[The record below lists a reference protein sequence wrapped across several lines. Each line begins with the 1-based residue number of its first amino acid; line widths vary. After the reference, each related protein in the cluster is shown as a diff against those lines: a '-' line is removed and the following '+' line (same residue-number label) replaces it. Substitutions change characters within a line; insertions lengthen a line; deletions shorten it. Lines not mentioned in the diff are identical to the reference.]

1 MEKILN
7 CIDSYIKDLE
17 KEIMDIVG
25 DQKIELTRKNQL
37 MEPIADQ
44 KKVLMITK
52 DALLNIKN
60 KKYEAKCKMG
70 ELNLKNSQKIR

>member
-1 MEKILN
+1 MDKILN

-25 DQKIELTRKNQL
+25 NQKIELTRKNQL

-44 KKVLMITK
+44 KKVLTITK
-52 DALLNIKN
+52 DALLKIKN
-60 KKYEAKCKMG
+60 KKYEARCKMG
-70 ELNLKNSQKIR
+70 DFHSKKS